1 MKKAIIFD
9 LDGTLWDSSETIA
22 KAWKET
28 ICSSPF
34 RLDNLSAEYIKTILG
49 KTNDEIQQILF
60 GNLSPTD
67 SSKLLT
73 KCQESENIFIQ
84 KEGATLF
91 ENVPQVLN
99 KLSENY
105 DLYIVS
111 NCQSGY
117 IEAFLTYY
125 NLNNLF
131 IDIECSGNTGLHKA
145 ENIALIMERNSIK
158 HAIYIGDTQKDF
170 DATSQNNL
178 DFVYAKYGFGEVQN
192 CKYAIE
198 SFDEL
203 PQIVEKLL

>member
-1 MKKAIIFD
+1 MKKSIIFD

-28 ICSSPF
+28 ISSSSF
-34 RLDNLSAEYIKTILG
+34 ALRDFSAEYIKTILG

-60 GNLSPTD
+60 SDLS
-67 SSKLLT
+67 SSDASTLLAT
-73 KCQESENIFIQ
+73 CQESENIVIL
-84 KEGATLF
+84 KEGAILF
-91 ENVPQVLN
+91 ENVPEILQ
-99 KLSENY
+99 KLSDKY

-145 ENIALIMERNSIK
+145 ENIALLIKRNNIE
-158 HAIYIGDTQKDF
+158 HAIYVGDTQKDF
-170 DATSQNNL
+170 EATSQNNL
-178 DFVYAKYGFGEVQN
+178 NFVYAKYGFGEVQD
-192 CKYAIE
+192 CKYVIE
-198 SFDEL
+198 SFNQL
-203 PQIVEKLL
+203 PQLFEKIL